1 MKTITFAEVP
11 LNGNFTIEL
20 LGHERPMWCNKIDG
34 ARYIYI
40 GENGAHFPPHSPQCD
55 MPVKVEA

>member
-20 LGHERPMWCNKIDG
+20 LGHERPMWCNKIDE

-40 GENGAHFPPHSPQCD
+40 GQNGTHFLPRD
-55 MPVKVEA
+55 TKVEVEA